1 MIKLH
6 ARRYLSDSLN
16 NNKFRINMEGA
27 TMFNVLDVK
36 TSRRIEMIDITLKI
50 NSLLLKAGIK
60 NGACLLFVPHT
71 TAGIT
76 INENADPSV
85 EADIIHKLDS
95 LIPAHSGYTHAEGN
109 SDSHIKSTV
118 VGQSVNLIIDGGRI
132 VLGTWQGIFFCEFD
146 GPRDRKLYIKF
157 IET

>member
-6 ARRYLSDSLN
+6 AGRYLSDSLN
-16 NNKFRINMEGA
+16 NNKFKINLEGA
-27 TMFNVLDVK
+27 AMFKVLDVK
-36 TSRRIEMIDITLKI
+36 TSPRVEMIEITLKI
-50 NSLLLKAGIK
+50 NSLLLGSGIK
-60 NGACLLFVPHT
+60 DGACLLFVPHT
-71 TAGIT
+71 TAGVT

-109 SDSHIKSTV
+109 SDSHIKSSV
-118 VGQSVNLIIDGGRI
+118 VGQSINLIVDGGRI

-146 GPRDRKLYIKF
+146 GPRNRKLYIKF